1 MPDKGRTPTKKRD
14 VKASAP
20 EAAAV
25 PPASSADESP
35 SASSDDVSPSA
46 APRAAAR
53 RGGGGKRWIRGYVPE
68 AQQVEVDTDT
78 SGLYVEQ
85 RMLDPASPVGLKRGM
100 PSPSHEDELRLQSPQ
115 RRWESDSQLG
125 ARRDIPPRLPSPQQR
140 EDSDDDDEAPLVVRA
155 PLEEAAPREQPAPQE
170 PAEDDSES
178 DYSEEA
184 DDEYGESQ
192 WRWHPWFVRA
202 VLVCCGSCA
211 CSERLA
217 DSAGLERG

>member
-14 VKASAP
+14 AKASPP
-20 EAAAV
+20 EAVGGLSVTDAV
-25 PPASSADESP
+25 ATPASSGDE
-35 SASSDDVSPSA
+35 SPSA

-53 RGGGGKRWIRGYVPE
+53 RRGGGGGKRWIRGYVPE
-68 AQQVEVDTDT
+68 AQQIQVGTDT
-78 SGLYVEQ
+78 SELYVEQ

-100 PSPSHEDELRLQSPQ
+100 PSPSHEDELRSPQ
-115 RRWESDSQLG
+115 RRWESNSQHG
-125 ARRDIPPRLPSPQQR
+125 ARRDISPRLPSPKQR
-140 EDSDDDDEAPLVVRA
+140 EGSDDDDEAPLVVRA
-155 PLEEAAPREQPAPQE
+155 SREEPAPQE

-202 VLVCCGSCA
+202 VLVCCGSCP